1 MCLIILHVHPS
12 HCSRLL
18 ESGEDAKVKGTR
30 KVGGARKRGGKKEE
44 GRNRAF
50 SIQRTRLSR
59 SLEQAM
65 NIQSSDVF
73 ASQTHQE
80 SWPKPFRIPSTDS
93 KFGISQ

>member
-1 MCLIILHVHPS
+1 M
-12 HCSRLL
+12 
-18 ESGEDAKVKGTR
+18 KGTR
-30 KVGGARKRGGKKEE
+30 KVGGARKKGGKKEE

-50 SIQRTRLSR
+50 SIQQTRLSR

-65 NIQSSDVF
+65 FMFIQSTDVF

-93 KFGISQ
+93 KFGIS